1 MSTRDLSESHPGT
14 SNPHAHESWDE
25 LGRACLEPLA
35 NAAHL
40 SDKLTQILDGFR
52 LLTAPWGRQIIGDGP
67 SWNSDV
73 CSDHSVFEPSVAFTP
88 QGLALRVLVEAQGAE
103 PNITAQAAAGVA
115 LTRRL
120 GEQLGFATERCE
132 RLQALFLD
140 EGPGGARLMGRF
152 GIWHALEFYPAR
164 EEPSAKVYFDL
175 SSWGRGHA
183 AALTEEA
190 LCRMDLSAAWP
201 TLGKLITSGEGH
213 ELAYFSIDLDGPRVK
228 IYLRHRGVTG
238 AELERVLGTARGV
251 AAGSATRTLQALG
264 AGDGP
269 YDNRPL
275 VTSLTFGEDD
285 PRTPA
290 QATLYFP
297 IESYAAND
305 SESLERLGELFDAIE
320 LPREPLQACVTAL
333 RNGAGGAAQESTGVV
348 SYVSY
353 REEAGQPRSTVYFS
367 PRAFSGEGVKRASTR
382 RVRVHEPRRVRDVV
396 AQHER
401 WSLVE
406 HPYFRRLR
414 REPVSLERLWLLM
427 ANFERAIIRDFP
439 RRLASLT
446 ARAPTDE
453 IRAVLADQ
461 LHDELGR
468 GDFSRAH
475 KGLFAKLMRGIEA
488 YRSDAPEALS
498 AAAGLSGALELE
510 YVESDPWFGVGAS
523 LLVEVFGMQV
533 DCFINDEFARQAEV
547 SGAPLEW
554 LKLHSELEVDHAGD
568 SVRVAAMIPEGAP
581 EARAVAGAEHI
592 SRAASAFFS
601 RLYEISFPE

>member
-1 MSTRDLSESHPGT
+1 MSARDLAQQSEE
-14 SNPHAHESWDE
+14 AHHHHTQRSWDE

-35 NAAHL
+35 RAAQL
-40 SDKLTQILDGFR
+40 SDRLPKILSDFQ
-52 LLTAPWGRQIIGDGP
+52 LLTRPWGEQRLGEAP

-73 CSDHSVFEPSVAFTP
+73 CSDHSVFEPSLAFTSEEI
-88 QGLALRVLVEAQGAE
+88 ALRVLVEAQGAE
-103 PNITAQAAAGVA
+103 PNILAQATAGAA
-115 LTRRL
+115 LTERL
-120 GEQLGFATERCE
+120 GQVLGFPTERCQ

-140 EGPGGARLMGRF
+140 QAGPGGARLKGRF
-152 GIWHALEFYPAR
+152 GIWHALEYYPSR
-164 EEPSAKVYFDL
+164 ETPAAKVYFDL
-175 SSWGRGHA
+175 SSWERGHA

-190 LCRMDLSAAWP
+190 LCHMDLSAAWP
-201 TLGKLITSGEGH
+201 ALGKLISDGEGH
-213 ELAYFSIDLDGPRVK
+213 ELAYFSIDLAGPRIK
-228 IYLRHRGVTG
+228 IYLRHHSAT
-238 AELERVLGTARGV
+238 AQDLERVLGAARGYSE
-251 AAGSATRTLQALG
+251 GSATRALQALS
-264 AGDGP
+264 AGEGP
-269 YDNRPL
+269 FDNRPL
-275 VTSLTFGEDD
+275 VSSLVFSAED

-297 IESYAAND
+297 IESYAAGD
-305 SESLERLGELFDAIE
+305 TESLARLTQLFERAE
-320 LPREPLQACVTAL
+320 LPPEPLTAVVSALQAGDAATA
-333 RNGAGGAAQESTGVV
+333 GVV

-353 REEAGQPRSTVYFS
+353 REEAGAPRSTVYFS
-367 PRAFSGEGVKRASTR
+367 PRAFSAEGTRRASTR

-401 WSLVE
+401 WSLIE

-414 REPVSLERLWLLM
+414 REPVSLARLWLLM

-461 LHDELGR
+461 LHDELGH

-488 YRSDAPEALS
+488 HQSDAPDALS

-568 SVRVAAMIPEGAP
+568 SVRVAAMIPAGAP
-581 EARAVAGAEHI
+581 EVRAVAGAEHI

-601 RLYEISFPE
+601 RLYAITFTD